1 MIPKTIFE
9 EIKKNYCAMTYAYI
23 SVSRGC
29 SANSVDTTINF
40 ISQKNEDIEN
50 GDTRNNEDGDTQQ
63 EIQEIDHNKT
73 FTINSNDKTKL
84 LI

>member
-1 MIPKTIFE
+1 
-9 EIKKNYCAMTYAYI
+9 MTYGYI
-23 SVSRGC
+23 SVSRGY

-40 ISQKNEDIEN
+40 ISQKNEDIED

-63 EIQEIDHNKT
+63 EIQEIGHNKT